1 MLSMLWARAWSLM
14 LVLSSSAFASD
25 AQPAAVEQRSQTVF
39 LNTRT
44 LKFHSLSCEWAR
56 KCTRHCVRVSRED
69 ALKRGGVPCKV
80 CGGR

>member
-1 MLSMLWARAWSLM
+1 MLGARGWLVMLA
-14 LVLSSSAFASD
+14 LSSFDVAAADSK
-25 AQPAAVEQRSQTVF
+25 AAVVEQKSQTVF
-39 LNTRT
+39 LNTKT

-56 KCTRHCVRVSRED
+56 KCTRNCVRVSREE